1 MKLLS
6 CYISAFGGLSD
17 YDIDF
22 SSNVTCVL
30 EQNGFGKTTL
40 AAFIKAMFYG
50 METANKRTAT
60 VESSERVRYFPWNN
74 SKFGGHLT
82 FSLGD
87 KNYRIIRFFDRDS
100 AARDSFQLVDADSG
114 RECNDFSEK
123 IGLEIFGVDE
133 DGFKRSVFSN
143 GEPCLDAL
151 PASVRSKISN
161 MVDAADDFDDYEKAL
176 KKLTDLRKDLDTK
189 NGAIANS
196 DRKIEQAK
204 IERERCKKDDEEFL
218 RLSQKAQELEGQ
230 GKQIAAELSALNK
243 KLELAAREEADA
255 VRLEHYDKL
264 KAQIAALEQ
273 ENEALK
279 QKYRGALPTDA
290 QIIRLEELLKSYDEG
305 TLLLSA
311 EMAKLSKEEY
321 KNLEKLFALSLPSD
335 EELKE
340 ISEKLRDADICSN
353 QLSELSKKAEVL
365 KNQLE
370 LSGVRLQKDVSDDD
384 LMEIRLSAS
393 KTAVVS
399 GKKTNFAQLFVLTAL
414 VLVAGI
420 AVSFVELI
428 VGIVVAAVGA
438 VGLIAV
444 MLLSSVKKM
453 IGAGSLSEGE
463 RDRVRQFLKDFG
475 FAPDADVNLAVD
487 RVKSA
492 LAVSKELS
500 SVRSNIEAA
509 KEQNDARLKEIDAF
523 LGGYI
528 PSFEDRASSFDF
540 LKTGVSRYVNE
551 VLPAA
556 DKKRALEKEIKGAG
570 AEIYSILLSLGIEN
584 AAELKV
590 AVSEIK
596 EDSAKYK
603 DSCLSLDK
611 LKKEAEQSFVENKLS
626 EISVSDDFE
635 TTEQISLKKQGLE
648 DILKNLNAEL
658 AQIRQNMQPLMSAK
672 AEFNE
677 LEELIDGER
686 ERREQYMSRY
696 NVVLKT
702 IDLLKIAKTELSK
715 KYAGSISTAFER
727 YSSLFFGEGAADFLM
742 GADLSLTVNREG
754 MGRAANQFSEGQRSV
769 MDVCLRLSLI
779 DAMFEKEKPFIVL
792 DDSFSALDEENFKKA
807 AELIKSV
814 SDDIQIVYFTCHSSR
829 KI

>member
-114 RECNDFSEK
+114 RECNDYSEK

-161 MVDAADDFDDYEKAL
+161 IVDAADDFDNYEKAL
-176 KKLTDLRKDLDTK
+176 KKLTDLRKELDTK

-204 IERERCKKDDEEFL
+204 IECERCKKDNEEFL
-218 RLSQKAQELEGQ
+218 RLSKKAQELEGQ
-230 GKQIAAELSALNK
+230 GKQIAAELSVLNK

-264 KAQIAALEQ
+264 KAQIAALEK

-279 QKYRGALPTDA
+279 QKYRGAMPTDD
-290 QIIRLEELLKSYDEG
+290 QIIRLEELLKAYNEG

-340 ISEKLRDADICSN
+340 ISEKLRDADIYSN
-353 QLSELSKKAEVL
+353 QITELSKKAEAL

-393 KTAVVS
+393 KTAAPL
-399 GKKTNFAQLFVLTAL
+399 GKKTNFAPLFVLTAL
-414 VLVAGI
+414 VLAAGI
-420 AVSFVELI
+420 AVCFANLTA
-428 VGIVVAAVGA
+428 GIVVAAVGA

-453 IGAGSLSEGE
+453 IGAGSIIEGE
-463 RDRVRQFLKDFG
+463 RDRVRQFLNDFG
-475 FAPDADVNLAVD
+475 FAPDSDINLAVD

-492 LAVSKELS
+492 LAVSKELG
-500 SVRSNIEAA
+500 SVKGNIEAA
-509 KEQNDARLKEIDAF
+509 KEQNDARLNEIDGF
-523 LGGYI
+523 LGSYI
-528 PSFEDRASSFDF
+528 SSFEYRAAAFDF
-540 LKTGVSRYVNE
+540 LKTSVSRYVNE

-556 DKKRALEKEIKGAG
+556 DKKRALEKKIKETE
-570 AEIYSILLSLGIEN
+570 AEIRSILLSLGIEN

-603 DSCLSLDK
+603 DSCFSLDK
-611 LKKEAEQSFVENKLS
+611 LKKEAE
-626 EISVSDDFE
+626 
-635 TTEQISLKKQGLE
+635 
-648 DILKNLNAEL
+648 
-658 AQIRQNMQPLMSAK
+658 
-672 AEFNE
+672 
-677 LEELIDGER
+677 
-686 ERREQYMSRY
+686 
-696 NVVLKT
+696 
-702 IDLLKIAKTELSK
+702 
-715 KYAGSISTAFER
+715 
-727 YSSLFFGEGAADFLM
+727 
-742 GADLSLTVNREG
+742 
-754 MGRAANQFSEGQRSV
+754 
-769 MDVCLRLSLI
+769 
-779 DAMFEKEKPFIVL
+779 
-792 DDSFSALDEENFKKA
+792 
-807 AELIKSV
+807 
-814 SDDIQIVYFTCHSSR
+814 
-829 KI
+829 